1 MALKHVKKV
10 EIKKDFIKE
19 NSVFG
24 DFKAET
30 KQVYKKCFDYDIQ
43 FSKINRLVRDLYE
56 LEKTGE
62 VLVKYYGEIKNMFV
76 TGIAISDYPTIQ
88 WMDFGKICETVR
100 SSLCLTINVV
110 VEDSRLRIPHEC
122 DRQTLHRDQCRAFR
136 YDGECGS
143 STLQIRILRDHRQ
156 DCLVKARRTRVLL
169 EHLTSD
175 RGSHRELHP
184 PVQD

>member
-1 MALKHVKKV
+1 MIFPRLNTVPVALKHVKKV

-19 NSVFG
+19 NSVFAE
-24 DFKAET
+24 FKAET

-100 SSLCLTINVV
+100 RPFITINVV
-110 VEDSRLRIPHEC
+110 VENPRLRIPHEC
-122 DRQTLHRDQCRAFR
+122 DRQIVHRN
-136 YDGECGS
+136 ECG
-143 STLQIRILRDHRQ
+143 
-156 DCLVKARRTRVLL
+156 AF
-169 EHLTSD
+169 
-175 RGSHRELHP
+175 
-184 PVQD
+184 